1 MQSLTKIIKFI
12 QFTVVI
18 VDNKWFKN
26 FLMAKNIPNSIYYWL
41 LKALPGQIIQKPDII
56 NFRCEKEIYFKFKL
70 NQKKRITLTK
80 ICAV

>member
-18 VDNKWFKN
+18 VNNKWFKN
-26 FLMAKNIPNSIYYWL
+26 FLMAKNIPNMIYYWL

-56 NFRCEKEIYFKFKL
+56 NFRYEKEIYFKFKL
-70 NQKKRITLTK
+70 NQKAHNLDKNL
-80 ICAV
+80 CS